1 MGLTLVI
8 TNQTGTTMSRDNELA
23 LDLFM
28 LGYERNELVHML
40 NEANQLIESLRN
52 ELDALKEELNKQW
65 KHSSHS
71 SSSCQ
76 HSSIG

>member
-1 MGLTLVI
+1 MVI
-8 TNQTGTTMSRDNELA
+8 PNQTGTTMSKDNELA

-52 ELDALKEELNKQW
+52 ELDALKEELNK
-65 KHSSHS
+65 
-71 SSSCQ
+71 
-76 HSSIG
+76 

>member
-1 MGLTLVI
+1 MGGEMTI
-8 TNQTGTTMSRDNELA
+8 DNELA

-52 ELDALKEELNKQW
+52 ELDALKEELNK
-65 KHSSHS
+65 
-71 SSSCQ
+71 
-76 HSSIG
+76 

>member
-1 MGLTLVI
+1 MVG

-40 NEANQLIESLRN
+40 NEANQLIESLRT
-52 ELDALKEELNKQW
+52 ELDALKEELGK
-65 KHSSHS
+65 
-71 SSSCQ
+71 
-76 HSSIG
+76 

>member
-1 MGLTLVI
+1 LGRSLVG
-8 TNQTGTTMSRDNELA
+8 TNQIGTTMSKDNELA

-52 ELDALKEELNKQW
+52 ELEALREELGK
-65 KHSSHS
+65 
-71 SSSCQ
+71 
-76 HSSIG
+76 

>member
-1 MGLTLVI
+1 MGRSMVV
-8 TNQTGTTMSRDNELA
+8 TNQTGTTMSKDNELA

-52 ELDALKEELNKQW
+52 ELEALREQLGK
-65 KHSSHS
+65 
-71 SSSCQ
+71 
-76 HSSIG
+76 

>member
-1 MGLTLVI
+1 
-8 TNQTGTTMSRDNELA
+8 MSRDNELA

-52 ELDALKEELNKQW
+52 ELEALKEELNK
-65 KHSSHS
+65 
-71 SSSCQ
+71 
-76 HSSIG
+76 

>member
-8 TNQTGTTMSRDNELA
+8 TNQTGTTMSKDNELA

-52 ELDALKEELNKQW
+52 ELDALKEELNK
-65 KHSSHS
+65 
-71 SSSCQ
+71 
-76 HSSIG
+76 

>member
-1 MGLTLVI
+1 MGRSLVI
-8 TNQTGTTMSRDNELA
+8 TDQSRTTMTRDNELA

-52 ELDALKEELNKQW
+52 ELDALKEELNK
-65 KHSSHS
+65 
-71 SSSCQ
+71 
-76 HSSIG
+76 

>member
-1 MGLTLVI
+1 MGFTLVV

-52 ELDALKEELNKQW
+52 ELESVKAELEQLRK
-65 KHSSHS
+65 
-71 SSSCQ
+71 
-76 HSSIG
+76 

>member
-1 MGLTLVI
+1 
-8 TNQTGTTMSRDNELA
+8 MSRDNELA

-52 ELDALKEELNKQW
+52 ELDALKEQLGK
-65 KHSSHS
+65 
-71 SSSCQ
+71 
-76 HSSIG
+76 

>member
-1 MGLTLVI
+1 MT
-8 TNQTGTTMSRDNELA
+8 RDNELA

-52 ELDALKEELNKQW
+52 ELDALKEELNK
-65 KHSSHS
+65 
-71 SSSCQ
+71 
-76 HSSIG
+76 

>member
-1 MGLTLVI
+1 MGRSMVI
-8 TNQTGTTMSRDNELA
+8 TNQTGTTMSKDNELA

-52 ELDALKEELNKQW
+52 ELDALKEELNN
-65 KHSSHS
+65 
-71 SSSCQ
+71 
-76 HSSIG
+76 

>member
-1 MGLTLVI
+1 
-8 TNQTGTTMSRDNELA
+8 MSRDNELA

-52 ELDALKEELNKQW
+52 ELDALKEESK
-65 KHSSHS
+65 K
-71 SSSCQ
+71 
-76 HSSIG
+76 

>member
-1 MGLTLVI
+1 MHKMT
-8 TNQTGTTMSRDNELA
+8 RDNELA

-52 ELDALKEELNKQW
+52 ELDALKEELNK
-65 KHSSHS
+65 
-71 SSSCQ
+71 
-76 HSSIG
+76 

>member
-1 MGLTLVI
+1 
-8 TNQTGTTMSRDNELA
+8 MSRDNELA

-52 ELDALKEELNKQW
+52 ERDALKEELGK
-65 KHSSHS
+65 
-71 SSSCQ
+71 
-76 HSSIG
+76 

>member
-1 MGLTLVI
+1 MVI
-8 TNQTGTTMSRDNELA
+8 PNQIGTTMSRDNELA

-52 ELDALKEELNKQW
+52 ELDALKEELNK
-65 KHSSHS
+65 
-71 SSSCQ
+71 
-76 HSSIG
+76 

>member
-1 MGLTLVI
+1 
-8 TNQTGTTMSRDNELA
+8 MSRDNELA

-52 ELDALKEELNKQW
+52 ELETLREKTGQ
-65 KHSSHS
+65 
-71 SSSCQ
+71 
-76 HSSIG
+76 

>member
-1 MGLTLVI
+1 
-8 TNQTGTTMSRDNELA
+8 MSKDNELA

-52 ELDALKEELNKQW
+52 ELETLREQLGQ
-65 KHSSHS
+65 
-71 SSSCQ
+71 
-76 HSSIG
+76 

>member
-52 ELDALKEELNKQW
+52 ELDALKEELNK
-65 KHSSHS
+65 
-71 SSSCQ
+71 
-76 HSSIG
+76 

>member
-1 MGLTLVI
+1 MVG
-8 TNQTGTTMSRDNELA
+8 TNKTGTTMSKDNELA

-52 ELDALKEELNKQW
+52 ELDALKEELNK
-65 KHSSHS
+65 
-71 SSSCQ
+71 
-76 HSSIG
+76 

>member
-1 MGLTLVI
+1 
-8 TNQTGTTMSRDNELA
+8 MSKDNELA

-52 ELDALKEELNKQW
+52 ELEALREQTG
-65 KHSSHS
+65 
-71 SSSCQ
+71 Q
-76 HSSIG
+76 

>member
-1 MGLTLVI
+1 MVI

-52 ELDALKEELNKQW
+52 ELDALKEELK
-65 KHSSHS
+65 K
-71 SSSCQ
+71 
-76 HSSIG
+76 

>member
-1 MGLTLVI
+1 MVV
-8 TNQTGTTMSRDNELA
+8 TNQTGTTMSKDNELA

-52 ELDALKEELNKQW
+52 ELDALKEELNR
-65 KHSSHS
+65 
-71 SSSCQ
+71 
-76 HSSIG
+76 

>member
-1 MGLTLVI
+1 MVGTD
-8 TNQTGTTMSRDNELA
+8 QTGTTMSKDNELA

-52 ELDALKEELNKQW
+52 ELDALKEELNK
-65 KHSSHS
+65 
-71 SSSCQ
+71 
-76 HSSIG
+76 

>member
-1 MGLTLVI
+1 
-8 TNQTGTTMSRDNELA
+8 MSKDNELA

-52 ELDALKEELNKQW
+52 ELETLREQTG
-65 KHSSHS
+65 
-71 SSSCQ
+71 Q
-76 HSSIG
+76 

>member
-52 ELDALKEELNKQW
+52 ELETLREQTG
-65 KHSSHS
+65 
-71 SSSCQ
+71 Q
-76 HSSIG
+76 

>member
-1 MGLTLVI
+1 MVI

-52 ELDALKEELNKQW
+52 ELEALREELGK
-65 KHSSHS
+65 
-71 SSSCQ
+71 
-76 HSSIG
+76 

>member
-1 MGLTLVI
+1 MVG
-8 TNQTGTTMSRDNELA
+8 TNQTGTTMSKDNELA

-52 ELDALKEELNKQW
+52 ELEALREESGK
-65 KHSSHS
+65 
-71 SSSCQ
+71 
-76 HSSIG
+76 

>member
-1 MGLTLVI
+1 
-8 TNQTGTTMSRDNELA
+8 MSRDNELA

-52 ELDALKEELNKQW
+52 ELDALKEESNK
-65 KHSSHS
+65 
-71 SSSCQ
+71 
-76 HSSIG
+76 

>member
-8 TNQTGTTMSRDNELA
+8 ANPTGTTMSKDNELA

-52 ELDALKEELNKQW
+52 ELETLREQLGK
-65 KHSSHS
+65 
-71 SSSCQ
+71 
-76 HSSIG
+76 

>member
-1 MGLTLVI
+1 MVI
-8 TNQTGTTMSRDNELA
+8 ANQTGTTMSRDNELA

-52 ELDALKEELNKQW
+52 ELDALKEELNK
-65 KHSSHS
+65 
-71 SSSCQ
+71 
-76 HSSIG
+76 

>member
-1 MGLTLVI
+1 
-8 TNQTGTTMSRDNELA
+8 MSRDNELA

-52 ELDALKEELNKQW
+52 ELDALKEELNR
-65 KHSSHS
+65 
-71 SSSCQ
+71 
-76 HSSIG
+76 

>member
-1 MGLTLVI
+1 MGRSMVG
-8 TNQTGTTMSRDNELA
+8 TNQTGTTMSKDNELA

-52 ELDALKEELNKQW
+52 ELEALREESGK
-65 KHSSHS
+65 
-71 SSSCQ
+71 
-76 HSSIG
+76 